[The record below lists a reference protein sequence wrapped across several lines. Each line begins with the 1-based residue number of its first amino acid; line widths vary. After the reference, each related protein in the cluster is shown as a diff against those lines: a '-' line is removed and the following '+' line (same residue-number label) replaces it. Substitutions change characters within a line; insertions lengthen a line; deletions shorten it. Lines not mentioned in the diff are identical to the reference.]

1 MVLDFRRFLSVAFVA
16 VLALL
21 LLALTLTITACGD
34 DDSSS
39 GYVHKNDTSASCE
52 VDDENCECDDD
63 DCDVSSSSKKTA
75 ASSSA
80 KEKNDSSSAKSSSST
95 EDKNS
100 GGESSPASSSVKS
113 SSSGTSAGS
122 SAGNSS
128 SSSESALEPCDAEE
142 EGETKRVLTT
152 GVRYICKNGFWVEV
166 ESSSSVSS
174 SSYFDM
180 TEQFNP
186 DVKYGDF
193 TDPRDGQ
200 KYRTVTIDYK
210 YHMRGVDSVTIFAE
224 NLNYG
229 KMVSGGTV
237 QGDSTKY
244 CYDDDPW
251 YCENG
256 WGGLYTWSN
265 AMNFPAV
272 CDSVSM
278 SAEACSQKFVYPSG
292 YTQPQ
297 YYVQHQGICPEG
309 WHVASE
315 GEWAYLQH
323 SSVFDLGSKVA
334 GFGNNSSGLSILP
347 TGSWERYPNGSLV
360 FRDIKKQA
368 IFWTAQQSEGNAE
381 KAFLVSLGSQGID
394 RLYKDS
400 KSNRALSIRC
410 VKNY

>member
-1 MVLDFRRFLSVAFVA
+1 MKRLLPF
-16 VLALL
+16 ALPA
-21 LLALTLTITACGD
+21 ALFAATMFFTACGD

-39 GYVHKNDTSASCE
+39 FVEPEKE
-52 VDDENCECDDD
+52 
-63 DCDVSSSSKKTA
+63 SSSSEILSSGDGTSDGNGDK
-75 ASSSA
+75 SSSSVSSLST
-80 KEKNDSSSAKSSSST
+80 NSSSSAKSSSST
-95 EDKNS
+95 GDKNS

-113 SSSGTSAGS
+113 SSSGTSAGT
-122 SAGNSS
+122 NSS
-128 SSSESALEPCDAEE
+128 SGEEKRPCSE
-142 EGETKRVLTT
+142 EGKTQRAN
-152 GVRYICKNGFWVEV
+152 GVKVICHDGFWVP
-166 ESSSSVSS
+166 ESSSSAEPT

-186 DVKYGDF
+186 DVEYGEF
-193 TDPRDGQ
+193 TDPRDGH
-200 KYRTVTIDYK
+200 KYRTVSK
-210 YHMRGVDSVTIFAE
+210 YDDVFEKTYVFFAE

-323 SSVFDLGSKVA
+323 SSVSYLGSKVA
-334 GFGNNSSGLSILP
+334 GFGNNGSGLSILP
-347 TGSWERYPNGSLV
+347 TGYWLRYENGTTTFKL
-360 FRDIKKQA
+360 IKKQTF
-368 IFWTAQQSEGNAE
+368 FWSPEQSSDYPE
-381 KAFLVSLGSQGID
+381 KAHLVSIESQGMN
-394 RLYKDS
+394 RLYEEAKS
-400 KSNRALSIRC
+400 KRAFPVRC